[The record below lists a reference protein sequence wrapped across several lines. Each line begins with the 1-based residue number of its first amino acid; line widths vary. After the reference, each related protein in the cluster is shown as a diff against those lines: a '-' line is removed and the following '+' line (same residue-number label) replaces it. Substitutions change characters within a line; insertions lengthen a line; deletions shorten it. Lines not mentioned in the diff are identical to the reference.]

1 LKKKLIERCAEQKD
15 VFYAAFEDE
24 ISEDIKKHCKNFITL
39 GYFER
44 DKDAKCQP
52 LV

>member
-15 VFYAAFEDE
+15 VFYASFEDE
-24 ISEDIKKHCKNFITL
+24 ISEDVKKHCFDMITL
-39 GYFER
+39 GFFER
-44 DKDAKCQP
+44 DKDAKCKG